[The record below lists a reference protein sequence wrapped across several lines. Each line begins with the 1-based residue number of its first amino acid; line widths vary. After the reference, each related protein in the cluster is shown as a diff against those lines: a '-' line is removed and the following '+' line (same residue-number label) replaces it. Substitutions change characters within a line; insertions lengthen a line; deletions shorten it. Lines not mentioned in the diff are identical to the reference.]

1 MMMENIF
8 GKSQA
13 RTISGLT
20 HNRSLGLLL
29 ELLFLLGIGAVAILL
44 HARLRTPL
52 NIPGHHGI
60 EFMGLL
66 LLGRMTSNLRFAS
79 TISSLGI
86 GLLLMFP
93 VFGFSDPM
101 MGFNYMLPGLFL
113 DVFYQLGGQQRKNIW
128 FLAIVAGLSYITIPF
143 SRLLISSSTGYLYGA
158 FIKHGFITPFITYL
172 LFGLSGGLLGTGVS
186 KIFNKLLSRISK

>member
-1 MMMENIF
+1 MENIF
-8 GKSQA
+8 GKPQIK
-13 RTISGLT
+13 TISGLT
-20 HNRSLGLLL
+20 HNRSLGVLL
-29 ELLFLLGIGAVAILL
+29 EVLFLLGIGAVAILL

-60 EFMGLL
+60 GFMGLL
-66 LLGRMTSNLRFAS
+66 LLGRMSSNLKFAS

-93 VFGFSDPM
+93 VLGFKDPM

-113 DVFYQLGGQQRKNIW
+113 DIFYQLGGQQSKKVW
-128 FLAIVAGLSYITIPF
+128 FLAIVAGISYITIPF

-158 FIKHGFITPFITYL
+158 FLKHGFVTPFISYL
-172 LFGLSGGLLGTGVS
+172 FFGLSGGLLGTGTS
-186 KIFNKLLSRISK
+186 KVFNKLISKISK

>member
-1 MMMENIF
+1 MENIF
-8 GKSQA
+8 GNPQVK
-13 RTISGLT
+13 TISGLT

-29 ELLFLLGIGAVAILL
+29 EVLFLLGIGVIAILL

-66 LLGRMTSNLRFAS
+66 LLGRMSSNLRFAS
-79 TISSLGI
+79 TISSLAI
-86 GLLLMFP
+86 GLLMLFP

-113 DVFYQLGGQQRKNIW
+113 DVYYQLGGQMSKKIW
-128 FLAIVAGLSYITIPF
+128 FLAIVSGLSYLTIPF
-143 SRLLISSSTGYLYGA
+143 SRLLISTSTGYLYGA
-158 FIKHGFITPFITYL
+158 FIKHGLVAPFIGFL
-172 LFGLSGGLLGTGVS
+172 FFGLCGGLLGTGVTRVFNNLIS
-186 KIFNKLLSRISK
+186 KISN